1 MMFVVILAVEVVLE
15 VQVEPQAAV
24 VLPNILQ
31 VVADTY
37 INVN

>member
-1 MMFVVILAVEVVLE
+1 MMDVDSLAVEVVQQGKA
-15 VQVEPQAAV
+15 VHQVVV